1 MAESLSRMLKPESE
15 IQNADAA
22 VALLLRPAN
31 QDFRVLLVKRTENLS
46 DPWSGQMALPG
57 GKSDP
62 KDQTMK
68 QTVIREILE
77 ETDIDVTRGCC
88 FLGALENMR
97 SSVRPKLLVTPF
109 VILLQHEPTITLNEE
124 LEGYLWV
131 LLKEMRK
138 CKGTAK
144 LAFGE
149 TPAYIVEEN
158 VIWGLTYRILEKLT
172 KILAFC
178 T

>member
-1 MAESLSRMLKPESE
+1 
-15 IQNADAA
+15 
-22 VALLLRPAN
+22 
-31 QDFRVLLVKRTENLS
+31 
-46 DPWSGQMALPG
+46 
-57 GKSDP
+57 
-62 KDQTMK
+62 MK

-77 ETDIDVTRGCC
+77 EIDIDVTRGCC

-131 LLKEMRK
+131 LLKELRK

-158 VIWGLTYRILEKLT
+158 VIWGLTYRILEKFT